1 VSPLDEQGRS
11 AVHFRWDDFA
21 SELVVDEQGMVLDY
35 PGLATRI

>member
-1 VSPLDEQGRS
+1 
-11 AVHFRWDDFA
+11 WDDFA